1 MPEHLIPEFPS
12 PLKKQ
17 LSKASLIFL
26 FMVVVFNTTDR
37 FIGDRMAMVKKSITL
52 TDQQN
57 DWLQSQIQ
65 KGLYASDSEILRE
78 LIREKQEASLNE
90 LRILAIRSALEEGE
104 ASGVSERSPEDIKKA
119 VLARRSTNA

>member
-1 MPEHLIPEFPS
+1 
-12 PLKKQ
+12 
-17 LSKASLIFL
+17 
-26 FMVVVFNTTDR
+26 
-37 FIGDRMAMVKKSITL
+37 MAMVKKSITL

-90 LRILAIRSALEEGE
+90 LRIQAIRSALEEGV
-104 ASGVSERSPEDIKKA
+104 ASGVSGRSPEDIKKA
-119 VLARRSTNA
+119 VLGRRSTNA

>member
-1 MPEHLIPEFPS
+1 
-12 PLKKQ
+12 
-17 LSKASLIFL
+17 
-26 FMVVVFNTTDR
+26 
-37 FIGDRMAMVKKSITL
+37 MAMVKKSITL
-52 TDQQN
+52 TEQQN

-90 LRILAIRSALEEGE
+90 LRMQAIRSALEEGE

-119 VLARRSTNA
+119 VLARRSNNA

>member
-1 MPEHLIPEFPS
+1 
-12 PLKKQ
+12 
-17 LSKASLIFL
+17 
-26 FMVVVFNTTDR
+26 
-37 FIGDRMAMVKKSITL
+37 MAMVKKSITL

-78 LIREKQEASLNE
+78 LIREKQEATLNE

-104 ASGVSERSPEDIKKA
+104 ASGVSERSPEDIKKT

>member
-1 MPEHLIPEFPS
+1 
-12 PLKKQ
+12 
-17 LSKASLIFL
+17 
-26 FMVVVFNTTDR
+26 
-37 FIGDRMAMVKKSITL
+37 MAMVKKSITL
-52 TDQQN
+52 TVQQN

-90 LRILAIRSALEEGE
+90 LRIQAIRSALEEGE

>member
-1 MPEHLIPEFPS
+1 
-12 PLKKQ
+12 
-17 LSKASLIFL
+17 
-26 FMVVVFNTTDR
+26 
-37 FIGDRMAMVKKSITL
+37 MAMVKKSITL

-57 DWLQSQIQ
+57 DWLQAQIQ

-90 LRILAIRSALEEGE
+90 LRIQAIRSALEEGE

-119 VLARRSTNA
+119 VLARCSNKA

>member
-1 MPEHLIPEFPS
+1 
-12 PLKKQ
+12 
-17 LSKASLIFL
+17 
-26 FMVVVFNTTDR
+26 
-37 FIGDRMAMVKKSITL
+37 MAMVKKSITL

-57 DWLQSQIQ
+57 DWLQAQIQ

-90 LRILAIRSALEEGE
+90 LRIQAIHSALEEGE

-119 VLARRSTNA
+119 VLARCSNKA

>member
-1 MPEHLIPEFPS
+1 
-12 PLKKQ
+12 
-17 LSKASLIFL
+17 
-26 FMVVVFNTTDR
+26 
-37 FIGDRMAMVKKSITL
+37 MAMVKKSITL

-57 DWLQSQIQ
+57 DWLQAQIQ

-90 LRILAIRSALEEGE
+90 LRIQAIRSALEEGE

-119 VLARRSTNA
+119 VLARRSNNA

>member
-1 MPEHLIPEFPS
+1 
-12 PLKKQ
+12 
-17 LSKASLIFL
+17 
-26 FMVVVFNTTDR
+26 
-37 FIGDRMAMVKKSITL
+37 MAMVKKSITL
-52 TDQQN
+52 TDKQN

-90 LRILAIRSALEEGE
+90 LRIQAIRSALEEGE

-119 VLARRSTNA
+119 VLARRSNNA

>member
-1 MPEHLIPEFPS
+1 
-12 PLKKQ
+12 
-17 LSKASLIFL
+17 
-26 FMVVVFNTTDR
+26 
-37 FIGDRMAMVKKSITL
+37 MAMVKKSITL

-90 LRILAIRSALEEGE
+90 LRIQAIRSALEEGE
-104 ASGVSERSPEDIKKA
+104 ASGIGERSPEDIKKA
-119 VLARRSTNA
+119 VLARRSNNA

>member
-1 MPEHLIPEFPS
+1 
-12 PLKKQ
+12 
-17 LSKASLIFL
+17 
-26 FMVVVFNTTDR
+26 
-37 FIGDRMAMVKKSITL
+37 MAMVKKSITL

-65 KGLYASDSEILRE
+65 KGRYASDSEILRE

-90 LRILAIRSALEEGE
+90 LRIQAIRSALEEGE

-119 VLARRSTNA
+119 VLARRSNNA

>member
-1 MPEHLIPEFPS
+1 
-12 PLKKQ
+12 
-17 LSKASLIFL
+17 
-26 FMVVVFNTTDR
+26 
-37 FIGDRMAMVKKSITL
+37 MAMVKKSITL
-52 TDQQN
+52 TEQQN

-90 LRILAIRSALEEGE
+90 LRIQAIRSALEEGE

-119 VLARRSTNA
+119 VLARRLNNA

>member
-1 MPEHLIPEFPS
+1 
-12 PLKKQ
+12 
-17 LSKASLIFL
+17 
-26 FMVVVFNTTDR
+26 
-37 FIGDRMAMVKKSITL
+37 MAMVKKSITL

-90 LRILAIRSALEEGE
+90 LRIQAIRSALEEGE

-119 VLARRSTNA
+119 VLARRSNNA

>member
-1 MPEHLIPEFPS
+1 
-12 PLKKQ
+12 
-17 LSKASLIFL
+17 
-26 FMVVVFNTTDR
+26 
-37 FIGDRMAMVKKSITL
+37 MAMVKKSITL
-52 TDQQN
+52 TEQQN

-90 LRILAIRSALEEGE
+90 LRIQAIRSALEEGE

-119 VLARRSTNA
+119 VIARRSNNA